1 MENVFFIISEVL
13 NVVLFIYLIVM
24 VGHNRAV
31 INDLREGL
39 QALDGE
45 LETTWS
51 AVAHVE
57 DRVDDVVNAVS
68 NVIVDV
74 NALKPAPKPV
84 RKPAAKKPIA
94 KKEVK

>member
-13 NVVLFIYLIVM
+13 NVALFIYLIVM

-39 QALDGE
+39 QTIDGE
-45 LETTWS
+45 LDTTWA

-57 DRVDDVVNAVS
+57 DRVDGVIGDVQ
-68 NVIVDV
+68 IVALEV

-84 RKPAAKKPIA
+84 RKPAAKKPAA
-94 KKEVK
+94 KKDVK